1 MSTNEEVQDMVEK
14 FTGMLNHIRDTFVNA
29 SSLAKAVTE
38 LQEQVNK
45 LQSDVQHYSNQ
56 ITVLDEAL
64 TNRTRERD
72 EAQAT
77 LAQER
82 IAHNQL
88 AVEHNNLK
96 GEHEHL
102 WNDHLNATS
111 QADSLKR
118 ERDDALSEARRV
130 NDENAELRKQLAA
143 IQHVLKP
150 SPEPEQPRD
159 EVGRFASGG
168 SW

>member
-72 EAQAT
+72 EAQAA
-77 LAQER
+77 LASER
-82 IAHNQL
+82 NAHTQLAIAHESLSHDHDQ
-88 AVEHNNLK
+88 
-96 GEHEHL
+96 L
-102 WNDHLNATS
+102 WNEHHKV
-111 QADSLKR
+111 ADTLDNTKR
-118 ERDDALSEARRV
+118 ERDDALNEARRV

-143 IQHVLKP
+143 IQNVLKP
-150 SPEPEQPRD
+150 TPEPEQPRD